1 MKSPILAAALIAA
14 VPITTLAPVP
24 ALADNWMMRVRAIDI
39 APDVSTSP
47 SLSGLDV
54 SDEWVPE
61 IDFTY
66 FFSPN
71 LGVELI
77 LATARHEVTL
87 NGASLGKLNHLP
99 PTLTLQYHFNP
110 DSKIKPYVGAGLNYT
125 AFYNV
130 DLAPGLTVD
139 DNSFGGALQAGV
151 DIAVG
156 KNGYINLD
164 VKKIWID
171 TAVKAN
177 GVELTELG
185 IDPYVWGIG
194 YGFRF

>member
-1 MKSPILAAALIAA
+1 MKKTLLALALIAA
-14 VPITTLAPVP
+14 LPAS

-39 APDVSTSP
+39 APDVKSS
-47 SLSGLDV
+47 SLPGVDV

-61 IDFTY
+61 VDFTY
-66 FFSPN
+66 FVTPN

-87 NGASLGKLNHLP
+87 NGVSLGKLNHLP
-99 PTLTLQYHFNP
+99 PTLLLQYHFNP
-110 DSKIKPYVGAGLNYT
+110 TSKIKPYVGAGLNYT
-125 AFYNV
+125 RFYNV
-130 DLAPGLTVD
+130 DLPGFDVD
-139 DNSFGGALQAGV
+139 SNSVGGALQAGV
-151 DIAVG
+151 DIAIS

-171 TAVKAN
+171 TTVKTTAGATVTDLDIN
-177 GVELTELG
+177 PV
-185 IDPYVWGIG
+185 VWGIG

>member
-1 MKSPILAAALIAA
+1 MKKSLLALALIASLPA
-14 VPITTLAPVP
+14 S

-39 APDVSTSP
+39 APDVKSS
-47 SLSGLDV
+47 SLPGVDV

-61 IDFTY
+61 VDFTY
-66 FFSPN
+66 FVTPN
-71 LGVELI
+71 IGVELI

-99 PTLTLQYHFNP
+99 PTVTVQYHFNP
-110 DSKIKPYVGAGLNYT
+110 TPTIKPYVGAGLNYT
-125 AFYNV
+125 RFYNV
-130 DLAPGLTVD
+130 DLPGLKVD
-139 DNSFGGALQAGV
+139 NNSVGGALQAGV
-151 DIAVG
+151 DIAVT

-171 TAVKAN
+171 TTVKTDAGAKVTDLDLN
-177 GVELTELG
+177 PV
-185 IDPYVWGIG
+185 VWGIG

>member
-1 MKSPILAAALIAA
+1 MKPALIAVALIAA
-14 VPITTLAPVP
+14 LPAS
-24 ALADNWMMRVRAIDI
+24 ALAENENWMMRVRAVGIM
-39 APDVSTSP
+39 PDVKSS
-47 SLSGLDV
+47 SLPGLDV

-66 FFSPN
+66 FISPN

-77 LATARHEVTL
+77 LGTARHEVTL

-110 DSKIKPYVGAGLNYT
+110 ASTFKPYVGAGVNYT
-125 AFYNV
+125 RFYNV
-130 DLAPGLTVD
+130 DLPGLTVD
-139 DNSFGGALQAGV
+139 SNSFGGALQAGV
-151 DIAVG
+151 DIAVS

-171 TAVKAN
+171 TTVKTAA
-177 GVELTELG
+177 GATVTDLD
-185 IDPYVWGIG
+185 IDPLVLGIG

>member
-1 MKSPILAAALIAA
+1 MKKTLLALALIAA
-14 VPITTLAPVP
+14 LPAS

-39 APDVSTSP
+39 APDVKSS
-47 SLSGLDV
+47 SLPGVDV

-61 IDFTY
+61 VDFTY
-66 FFSPN
+66 FVTPN

-87 NGASLGKLNHLP
+87 NGVSLGKLNHLP
-99 PTLTLQYHFNP
+99 PTLLLQYHFNP
-110 DSKIKPYVGAGLNYT
+110 TSKIKPYVGAGLNYT
-125 AFYNV
+125 RFYNV
-130 DLAPGLTVD
+130 DLPGFKVD
-139 DNSFGGALQAGV
+139 NNSVGGALQAGV
-151 DIAVG
+151 DIAVT

-171 TAVKAN
+171 TTVKTTA
-177 GVELTELG
+177 GATVTELD
-185 IDPYVWGIG
+185 INPVVWGIG